1 LKSAQ
6 KSLLVRCVVYVFSS
20 LKYWRPFFGWMIQQ
34 PEEIKSLKKPA
45 SHNSFNTCLNAKLR
59 GIIKID

>member
-1 LKSAQ
+1 
-6 KSLLVRCVVYVFSS
+6 VFSS